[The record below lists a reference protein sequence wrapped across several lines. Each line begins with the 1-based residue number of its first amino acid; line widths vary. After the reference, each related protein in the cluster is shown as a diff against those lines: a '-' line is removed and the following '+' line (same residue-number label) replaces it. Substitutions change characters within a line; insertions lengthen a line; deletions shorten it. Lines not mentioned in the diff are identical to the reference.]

1 MDICEKCGKKQI
13 NVLAPLLHAA
23 ITNDLLYEFVLLCY
37 EDGISLT
44 FKHILK
50 LLSTNIIS
58 KITDT
63 KIKFKTFSNI
73 INNTDNEIVL
83 NIEDIN
89 TSLYDEIRLYVRKHD
104 FYAQN
109 KERIHNKLYEVI
121 FIETD
126 SKNVRACICYLFKW
140 LQDKDIYLSAAI
152 IANIN
157 YTISSKSLI
166 WKYDEFYDIITDEKN
181 INLYYNKHIYRII
194 FNLLK
199 HEDTAECKLSIP
211 IIGKYKN
218 IYKFIYYDYIVYNLD
233 INKLK
238 IIFDDEEFRE
248 YADNNYDDIIKK
260 DSVLQ
265 AFKYVSDDYIKLDPV
280 ASRFFA
286 ENPNYIEDSADD
298 SDDSASA
305 DTSVYADVD

>member
-1 MDICEKCGKKQI
+1 MNICEKCGKKQI

-63 KIKFKTFSNI
+63 KINFKTFSDI
-73 INNTDNEIVL
+73 IDNTDNEIIL
-83 NIEDIN
+83 NVEDIN
-89 TSLYDEIRLYVRKHD
+89 TSLYDEIRLYVRANCD
-104 FYAQN
+104 YYAQN
-109 KERIHNKLYEVI
+109 KQRIHNKLYEAI
-121 FIETD
+121 FIAPNQENT
-126 SKNVRACICYLFKW
+126 RACICYLFKW
-140 LQDKDIYLSAAI
+140 LQDKNIYLSAAI

-157 YTISSKSLI
+157 YTISSTSLI
-166 WKYDEFYDIITDEKN
+166 WEYDEFYDIITDEKN
-181 INLYYNKHIYRII
+181 INMYNNKHLYRFI

-199 HEDTAECKLSIP
+199 HEDSAECKLSIP
-211 IIGKYKN
+211 IIGKCKK
-218 IYKFIYYDYIVYNLD
+218 IYKFIYYDYIVYNFD

-238 IIFDDEEFRE
+238 IIFDEEFRE